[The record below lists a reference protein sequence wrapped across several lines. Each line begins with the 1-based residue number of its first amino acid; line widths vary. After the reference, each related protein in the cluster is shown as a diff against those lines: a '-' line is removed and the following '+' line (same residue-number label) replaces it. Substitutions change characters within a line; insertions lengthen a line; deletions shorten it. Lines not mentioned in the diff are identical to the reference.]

1 MLILHTL
8 VISFQR
14 LKKPTENGDRR
25 RFERP
30 NVSNRNR
37 LAYINYKCGSVL
49 YGGCVYSSGINLWTN
64 HDSCLHRFRLL
75 FADQRQLD
83 FWSYYKPVF
92 MLIALAGWLFPAASC
107 LYCVFIGIV
116 RGIQHLKVENLE
128 EDKFPLFKIV
138 CFALVFIGIYIIAV
152 FCYCSVKRAAIRRKP
167 NTMRL
172 NIKYEVPQG
181 NVEQNEGIRLYP
193 TLNTD
198 QI

>member
-1 MLILHTL
+1 MATEDGSKGRTLAIAIGWLILI
-8 VISFQR
+8 ISVALFYMAAVFILPALIYGQTMIHVYIVFAFY
-14 LKKPTENGDRR
+14 LLI
-25 RFERP
+25 
-30 NVSNRNR
+30 NVSWIFG
-37 LAYINYKCGSVL
+37 AM
-49 YGGCVYSSGINLWTN
+49 
-64 HDSCLHRFRLL
+64 F
-75 FADQRQLD
+75 
-83 FWSYYKPVF
+83 YKPVF